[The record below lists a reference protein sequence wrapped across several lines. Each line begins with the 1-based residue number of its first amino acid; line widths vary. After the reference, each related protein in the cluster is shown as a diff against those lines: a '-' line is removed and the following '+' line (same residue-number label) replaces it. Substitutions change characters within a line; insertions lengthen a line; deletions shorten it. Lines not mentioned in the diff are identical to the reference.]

1 MSLEMLNLS
10 WNLMIYIV
18 TSFVIGMAG
27 VIFYINLKALHKK
40 STNQTDNSV
49 VEAVISE
56 YTRRLQE
63 FERIIG
69 ELKVKIDTVELR
81 VLQHPTSQTS
91 DDTSDMTRDSSTDA
105 RTVSQAKS
113 QLQEHHSP
121 TSDVMESTTITPPSI
136 VTSVKSNPTLHH
148 STSDYILKL
157 LVEKSRTSREIQNA
171 IGKTREHTSR
181 LMRRL
186 YESNLVSRDSN
197 NKPFKYYI
205 TDQGRRELIFHT
217 TTGESEAPDMNVH
230 SGSQDSQLNVTVH

>member
-1 MSLEMLNLS
+1 
-10 WNLMIYIV
+10 
-18 TSFVIGMAG
+18 
-27 VIFYINLKALHKK
+27 
-40 STNQTDNSV
+40 
-49 VEAVISE
+49 ISE

-91 DDTSDMTRDSSTDA
+91 DDIDDTSDMTRDSSTDA
-105 RTVSQAKS
+105 RTSQSKS
-113 QLQEHHSP
+113 QLQEHHSR
-121 TSDVMESTTITPPSI
+121 TSDVMESTTITLPSI
-136 VTSVKSNPTLHH
+136 VTPVKSNPTLHH

-217 TTGESEAPDMNVH
+217 TTGEAEAPDMNVN